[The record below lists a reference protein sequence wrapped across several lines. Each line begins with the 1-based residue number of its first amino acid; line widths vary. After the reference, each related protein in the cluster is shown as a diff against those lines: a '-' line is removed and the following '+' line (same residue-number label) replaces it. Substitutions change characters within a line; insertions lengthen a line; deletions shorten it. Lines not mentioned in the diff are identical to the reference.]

1 MAYGDFKDLTNV
13 HFQHYVHS
21 NTSTAW
27 KVSKYEVFC
36 GPSFPAFGLSA
47 FGLYTERY
55 SVSLRIQSKCW
66 KIRTRKNS
74 VFGHFSHSGHESR
87 GFYGNM
93 EYTNHIR
100 LYFME
105 CISLFTDQK
114 RAHNNKCFSEV
125 YSQHC
130 KTFNLEIFVKLLT
143 GFRC

>member
-1 MAYGDFKDLTNV
+1 MYIQILLLREKCPNTKFFVVRIFPHLDCPHLDCTRRDTPYLSVFSPNAGKYGPEKSPYLDTFHTVVMSLGDFMEI
-13 HFQHYVHS
+13 
-21 NTSTAW
+21 W
-27 KVSKYEVFC
+27 
-36 GPSFPAFGLSA
+36 
-47 FGLYTERY
+47 
-55 SVSLRIQSKCW
+55 
-66 KIRTRKNS
+66 
-74 VFGHFSHSGHESR
+74 
-87 GFYGNM
+87 